1 MKKKFTIAAIAALLL
16 AIPAMA
22 VFNERDLGQTISV
35 LRFELKQQYD
45 KLNSKEDRMNS
56 RNSSQ
61 RRQMIQMMKKCNELS
76 LILYSQNQDFT
87 FDMTYALG
95 EVTKQYEDFSRA
107 KMPFDDIVAT
117 CDIEIDRYERLLESL
132 RRLPPAIMEEDED
145 VPDSLVHR
153 DIHAGHDHSAA
164 TLAPMAP
171 RAPRVQMD
179 SAQRA
184 KRRAFVLDEQ
194 GQEDRDS
201 CIFYAKAIL
210 RLYKAQREKTI
221 MDSEHYE
228 DMSDRLKV
236 SYDYAQNK
244 YRMIQERI
252 FINGQDDYFTVLKDF
267 PKYTSL
273 AIQEARQ
280 KYASTSQEDKSFLH
294 SLHHSEEDHHKRGVS
309 EWRGPVVAGFIFFI
323 LFYLLLATVVSNVI
337 VVALTKSVAALRR
350 PEFQQR
356 KSIVT
361 LLAGTVIFAVSVWI
375 ATKFMHQNFIIE
387 ASDLLM
393 VFAWLLIAILVSL
406 LVRLRPEALRNSV
419 KLYAPV
425 VVLGLIVIC
434 FRIVFIPNRLLNLVY
449 PPLLLIFAVWQLAA
463 CIRRSSDVQQS
474 DLVYGWVTFVVVLA
488 ATVASWMGYVLFA
501 VQVFIWWLFQLVA
514 IESIT
519 AVYDLLVMYEKKHLV
534 AKLDGYDSHDGEN
547 IGKTW
552 AFDLLKM
559 ALIPVTAILSV
570 LVCIWLAAG
579 IFDLQQVCKTIFFSP
594 FFDLSDTSGNPI
606 LHLSLF
612 KLVLVSALFFVFR
625 YLSYLLKA
633 FYKKYMIARV
643 HAQDGVRV
651 IRDNEINLT
660 LPNNLIA
667 ISVWG
672 IYIIMAIVV
681 LKIPMGALSVVAAG
695 LATGIGLAL
704 KDVLNNFIYG
714 IQLMSGRL
722 RVGDYIECDG
732 VRGKVDGISYQTTQI
747 ITADGA
753 VMSFTNSTLFNN
765 NFKNLSKNN
774 SYELVAI
781 PVGVAYGTDVK
792 KVREVL
798 VDRLKDLC
806 VKDAYGRDVVDS
818 TRGITV
824 AFSDF
829 GDSSV
834 DLVVKQYVLVE
845 EKIAY
850 QAAAREL
857 IYNTLNENSIEIP
870 FPQRD
875 LHIRDIVERS

>member
-1 MKKKFTIAAIAALLL
+1 M
-16 AIPAMA
+16 
-22 VFNERDLGQTISV
+22 
-35 LRFELKQQYD
+35 
-45 KLNSKEDRMNS
+45 
-56 RNSSQ
+56 
-61 RRQMIQMMKKCNELS
+61 
-76 LILYSQNQDFT
+76 
-87 FDMTYALG
+87 
-95 EVTKQYEDFSRA
+95 
-107 KMPFDDIVAT
+107 
-117 CDIEIDRYERLLESL
+117 
-132 RRLPPAIMEEDED
+132 
-145 VPDSLVHR
+145 
-153 DIHAGHDHSAA
+153 
-164 TLAPMAP
+164 
-171 RAPRVQMD
+171 
-179 SAQRA
+179 
-184 KRRAFVLDEQ
+184 
-194 GQEDRDS
+194 
-201 CIFYAKAIL
+201 
-210 RLYKAQREKTI
+210 
-221 MDSEHYE
+221 
-228 DMSDRLKV
+228 
-236 SYDYAQNK
+236 
-244 YRMIQERI
+244 
-252 FINGQDDYFTVLKDF
+252 
-267 PKYTSL
+267 
-273 AIQEARQ
+273 
-280 KYASTSQEDKSFLH
+280 
-294 SLHHSEEDHHKRGVS
+294 
-309 EWRGPVVAGFIFFI
+309 
-323 LFYLLLATVVSNVI
+323 
-337 VVALTKSVAALRR
+337 
-350 PEFQQR
+350 
-356 KSIVT
+356 
-361 LLAGTVIFAVSVWI
+361 
-375 ATKFMHQNFIIE
+375 
-387 ASDLLM
+387 
-393 VFAWLLIAILVSL
+393 
-406 LVRLRPEALRNSV
+406 
-419 KLYAPV
+419 
-425 VVLGLIVIC
+425 
-434 FRIVFIPNRLLNLVY
+434 
-449 PPLLLIFAVWQLAA
+449 
-463 CIRRSSDVQQS
+463 
-474 DLVYGWVTFVVVLA
+474 LA

-552 AFDLLKM
+552 VFDLLKM

-806 VKDAYGRDVVDS
+806 GKDAYGRDVVDS